1 MNPFEADIVQLTPD
15 KLDSF
20 FEGTPQG
27 TPNAENVHIPGAN
40 LIDGVIGTNTDNIP
54 FFDADAEDEPVEG
67 AATEEKPLVEEEKPV
82 IIEEEKPAEEEEKPV
97 VEAPSEAL
105 INETLKSTLD
115 YLISSGQ
122 WADFD
127 GREDLEMTQEVY
139 ADLAARQNQHA
150 AYEIVNE
157 LVDSTGDYGK
167 AIINHIKKGGNP
179 DEIIDLFKEQKAI
192 QQIDT
197 STEQGKQVLIEKYYK
212 EVLNWKPEK
221 VEKLVKR
228 LITDDEIE
236 SEFTD
241 VKESYDQHNQE
252 KLAEIQQEVVQKE
265 EKNKERQ
272 AKFVTD
278 IKSALQE
285 DTSLSDKDRK
295 LISSSILD
303 FRHKLD
309 NGQVVNDFYI
319 KFAEM
324 QADPKKYIQMVKYI
338 LDPAGYDKKISVKEA
353 TKEAVK
359 SFQFIKGNSTIG
371 KVASNPVSKN
381 TPASETKAGTNFSFA
396 LKK

>member
-20 FEGTPQG
+20 FEGTPEG
-27 TPNAENVHIPGAN
+27 TPNAENVHIPGGG
-40 LIDGVIGTNTDNIP
+40 LTEPIIGTNTDNIP

-67 AATEEKPLVEEEKPV
+67 AATEEKPVEKEKPATT
-82 IIEEEKPAEEEEKPV
+82 EEEKPAEEEKPI

-122 WADFD
+122 WADFE

-167 AIINHIKKGGNP
+167 AIISHIKKGGNP

-197 STEQGKQVLIEKYYK
+197 STETGKQTLIEKYYK

-241 VKESYDQHNQE
+241 VKEAYDQHNQE
-252 KLAEIQQEVVQKE
+252 KLADVQQEAVAKE

-272 AKFVTD
+272 TKFVTD
-278 IKSALQE
+278 IKTALQE
-285 DTSLSDKDRK
+285 DTTLSDKDRR

-324 QADPKKYIQMVKYI
+324 QADPKKYIDMVKYV
-338 LDPAGYDKKISVKEA
+338 LDPTAYKQKISVKEA
-353 TKEAVK
+353 TKEAIK
-359 SFQFIKGNSTIG
+359 TFQFIKGNSTIG

-381 TPASETKAGTNFSFA
+381 TPTSEKTVGTNFSFA